1 MTVKRLHSV
10 NQKAA
15 GHLAG
20 GGVRTPLH
28 PPSRSAPEYKVKWL
42 VFGEGI
48 KVSATGCM
56 ATRQPILELPCWSD
70 NKESQQL
77 RVYYLRECRKAN
89 LPREIDI
96 TIYCTKISP
105 LLEYASPVWGSLSKY
120 LAKELQSIQNRYLDV
135 IGIPKTSLPTLEDR
149 CLATKRELERIV
161 NDINHQNQILLTKLN
176 TSNGYNLRSKP
187 GSIAIPKSAMKR
199 HIYQLVYSKSCNTP
213 PFIICIFLLTFI
225 RDSLNSISYHMF
237 LPFN

>member
-1 MTVKRLHSV
+1 MNIKWNDSCLERVSKFQL
-10 NQKAA
+10 
-15 GHLAG
+15 L
-20 GGVRTPLH
+20 GV
-28 PPSRSAPEYKVKWL
+28 WQ
-42 VFGEGI
+42 
-48 KVSATGCM
+48 
-56 ATRQPILELPCWSD
+56 RQPFLELPCWSN

-77 RVYYLRECRKAN
+77 RVYYLKECRKAN

-105 LLEYASPVWGSLSKY
+105 LLEYASSVWGSFSKY

-135 IGIPKTSLPTLEDR
+135 IEIPRTSLPTLEDR
-149 CLATKRELERIV
+149 CKVATKRELERIMH
-161 NDINHQNQILLTKLN
+161 DINHQNQILLTKPN

-187 GSIAIPKSAMKR
+187 GSLAIPKSAIQR

-213 PFIICIFLLTFI
+213 PFMICIFLLTFI
-225 RDSLNSISYHMF
+225 RDSLNSISYYMF

>member
-1 MTVKRLHSV
+1 MF
-10 NQKAA
+10 
-15 GHLAG
+15 
-20 GGVRTPLH
+20 
-28 PPSRSAPEYKVKWL
+28 E
-42 VFGEGI
+42 EGI
-48 KVSATGCM
+48 KVSATGGM

-161 NDINHQNQILLTKLN
+161 NDVNHQNQILLTKCFQRFI
-176 TSNGYNLRSKP
+176 TTPSKP
-187 GSIAIPKSAMKR
+187 KVKVQNITMRTQKIIQQSSDQFYAIGTR
-199 HIYQLVYSKSCNTP
+199 
-213 PFIICIFLLTFI
+213 
-225 RDSLNSISYHMF
+225 
-237 LPFN
+237 